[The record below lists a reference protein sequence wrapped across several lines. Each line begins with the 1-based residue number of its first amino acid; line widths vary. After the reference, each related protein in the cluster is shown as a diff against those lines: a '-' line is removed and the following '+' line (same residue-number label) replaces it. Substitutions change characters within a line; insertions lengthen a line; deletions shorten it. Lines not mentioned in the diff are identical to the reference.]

1 MVEKIPPNNVDAEE
15 GVCGSILIDGE
26 SIKQIADS
34 LSPQSFYSERTRW
47 IYEVSLALYQ
57 RGEAINQIT
66 VANELNNK
74 GKLEA
79 AGGAAYLSYLVSVC
93 PTSLDIEHYANIV
106 ERLAKARKG
115 IAVCE
120 KIIDILYQAPSN
132 IDEALDEGIL
142 LLEDI
147 KSPIKSR
154 RLEAS
159 NLRIIKSNPRHYIL
173 EINGQD
179 MKLSRTELLTKAK
192 FKAKVIDE
200 RDFVPILPK
209 NWDNFI
215 NSLLANAKEMEAPID
230 TSPEVEVKLSIKR
243 WFEQRGEGTEYSDIQ
258 SGSYIIVSYR
268 GKETDWEQKDFWAF
282 QPTPLLRWLKR
293 DIQRTIT
300 RDSLWSMILSWGGV
314 KWQWRIGKAK
324 DSTPVRLWAL
334 PPNFAESAE
343 FAVEKEERQEEMAL
357 EEETGEEELPDI

>member
-1 MVEKIPPNNVDAEE
+1 MAEKTPPHDINAEE
-15 GVCGSILIDGE
+15 GVIGSLLIDGTAIE
-26 SIKQIADS
+26 QIANS
-34 LSPQSFYSERTRW
+34 LEPQSFYQERTRW
-47 IYEVSLALYQ
+47 VYEAALALYQ
-57 RGEAINQIT
+57 RGEVINQIT
-66 VANELNNK
+66 IAHELQDK

-79 AGGAAYLSYLVSVC
+79 SGGAAYLSYLVAIC

-106 ERLAKARKG
+106 QRLAMTRELISVGNK
-115 IAVCE
+115 IAE
-120 KIIDILYQAPSN
+120 IGYQAGHN
-132 IDEALDEGIL
+132 IDEAIDQARVLLDGI
-142 LLEDI
+142 
-147 KSPIKSR
+147 KPSKSR
-154 RLEAS
+154 RLEVS

-173 EINGQD
+173 EVNGQD

-215 NSLLANAKEMEAPID
+215 SSLLASAKEMEAPVD

-258 SGSYIIVSYR
+258 SGSYIIVPYR
-268 GKETDWEQKDFWAF
+268 GKETDWEQRDFWAF

-300 RDSLWSMILSWGGV
+300 RDSLWSMVVSWGGV
-314 KWQWRIGKAK
+314 KWQWRIGKSK

-334 PPNFAESAE
+334 PPSFAEDAE
-343 FAVEKEERQEEMAL
+343 FAVEKEERQEEMVL